1 MDAVGI
7 VEVLNTKF
15 ECMECKKGVHFI
27 LHKEIECNSFSKAY
41 KEYKWTLWYINS
53 GEKFKVTTI
62 SHISRVVTEKEE
74 SEMTKCM
81 EESLLTFIFNLL
93 LDHDNLTLML
103 DGRYKGINTN

>member
-1 MDAVGI
+1 MDAIGI
-7 VEVLNTKF
+7 VETLNKKF
-15 ECMECKKGVHFI
+15 ESMECKKGVHFI

-53 GEKFKVTTI
+53 GEKFKVTTL
-62 SHISRVVTEKEE
+62 SHTSRVVTEKEE

-81 EESLLTFIFNLL
+81 EESLLSFICNLL

-103 DGRYKGINTN
+103 DGRYKGTNTD

>member
-15 ECMECKKGVHFI
+15 EWMRCKKGVHFI

-41 KEYKWTLWYINS
+41 KEYKWTLWYINN

-81 EESLLTFIFNLL
+81 EESLLTSIFNLL
-93 LDHDNLTLML
+93 LDHDSLTLML
-103 DGRYKGINTN
+103 NGKFKGYTV